1 MEEIVITL
9 LAYSMIVVFMAAIM
23 TGRLS
28 ALVALI
34 LVPTIFA
41 LIGGFGAEVPDM
53 AITGVKSIAGTAVL
67 LLFAILYFGLMIDLG
82 LFDPLVRYVV
92 RICHGDPLRVIVG
105 TTILS
110 MIISLDGD
118 GSTTYLLVVT
128 AMMPL
133 HRRLGINPLILPA
146 VTVFP
151 NAIINIAPWG
161 GPTARVMAALKV
173 DASQVFLPLLPAMII
188 TCGAAILIAAYFGLR
203 ERRRLGVIHFEGGAE
218 GAAEEARAA
227 AAAST
232 RAVVER
238 SKGLQLFNALLT
250 IAILVL
256 LVLDVLPLALVF
268 MLGFAIAITVNFPNT
283 RDQRA
288 RIENH
293 AGSVLMVVAVVFGAG
308 VFTGILSGTGMT
320 DALAQSVVNAIPPA
334 WGAQLPLITAVIS
347 APFTFFLSNDAFYFG
362 VVPVLAHAAAEYG
375 IPPEIIARASL
386 IGQPVHMLSMLVP
399 AAYVLTGLSQVE
411 FGAHQRFSLPWAA
424 LLAFVM
430 LCAAVLTGAL
440 PIF

>member
-1 MEEIVITL
+1 MITL
-9 LAYSMIVVFMAAIM
+9 LAYGMIIVFMAAIM

-34 LVPTIFA
+34 IVPASFA
-41 LIGGFGAEVPDM
+41 LLGGFGAEIPDM
-53 AITGVKSIAGTAVL
+53 AMTGIKGIAPTAVL

-92 RICHGDPLRVIVG
+92 RVCHGDPLRVIVG
-105 TTILS
+105 TTLLS

-151 NAIINIAPWG
+151 NSIINIAPWG

-173 DASQVFLPLLPAMII
+173 DAGQVFLPLLPAMII
-188 TCGAAILIAAYFGLR
+188 TCAAAVLIAVFFGLR
-203 ERRRLGVIHFEGGAE
+203 ERRRLGVIEFDGGAA

-227 AAAST
+227 AAASS

-238 SKGLQLFNALLT
+238 SKPLQIFNAALT
-250 IAILVL
+250 VGILVL
-256 LVLDVLPLALVF
+256 LVADVLPLALVF
-268 MLGFAIAITVNFPNT
+268 MLGFAIAMTVNFPHI

-288 RIENH
+288 RIEAH

-320 DALAQSVVNAIPPA
+320 DALAKSVINVIPA
-334 WGAQLPLITAVIS
+334 GAGPYLPFITAAIS

-375 IPPEIIARASL
+375 IPPEVIARASL
-386 IGQPVHMLSMLVP
+386 IGQPVHMLSPLVP
-399 AAYVLTGLSQVE
+399 AAYVLTGLAEVE
-411 FGAHQRFSLPWAA
+411 FGAHQRFSLKWAT

-440 PIF
+440 PL